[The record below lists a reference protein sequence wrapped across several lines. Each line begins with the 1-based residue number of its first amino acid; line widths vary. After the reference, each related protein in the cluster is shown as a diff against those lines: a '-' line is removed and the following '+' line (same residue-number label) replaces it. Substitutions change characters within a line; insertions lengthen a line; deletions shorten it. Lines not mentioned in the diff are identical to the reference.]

1 MKRIAILGSTGS
13 IGVQCLQ
20 VIQRYPEKFKV
31 RALSAGRNV
40 NLLAEQVLQ
49 FKPEAVSVRDADA
62 AAQLE
67 ELLKGYDVEILSGE
81 QGHIQIAGMADV
93 DLLVSA
99 MVGAAGLA
107 PTIAAIKCGR
117 DIALANKETLVA
129 AGRIMMDMAKE
140 YGVKILPIDSEHN
153 AVFQCIHGRDK
164 AEIRR
169 IILTASGGPFC
180 HRKDLES
187 ITPDDAL
194 KHPTWSMGAKI
205 TIDSATLMNKGLEVI
220 EAHHLFGMPAEDIGV
235 VVHPQSIIHSMV
247 ELVDGGVIAQL
258 SVPDMK
264 APIAYC
270 LSFPERLDG
279 VIERLNL
286 AAIGHLSFEE
296 PDTDR
301 FPCLQLAYAAIKIGG
316 TMPAVLNA
324 ANEVAVSK
332 FLAREIGFMDIPR
345 VIKQV
350 MDSHKPIPAPSI
362 DDIFAATEWGK
373 DAATLLVHDNQGRV
387 GIAHQ
392 SH

>member
-13 IGVQCLQ
+13 IGVNCLQ
-20 VIQRYPEKFKV
+20 VIQGYPERFRV
-31 RALSAGRNV
+31 VALSAGRNV
-40 NLLAEQVLQ
+40 NLLAEQVIQ
-49 FKPEAVSVRDADA
+49 FKPEVVSVMDTDSEV
-62 AAQLE
+62 QLR
-67 ELLKGYDVEILSGE
+67 ELLKGYNVEILSGK
-81 QGHIQIAGMADV
+81 QGNIKIATMSDV

-99 MVGAAGLA
+99 MVGVVGLA
-107 PTIAAIKCGR
+107 PTVAAIKFGKN
-117 DIALANKETLVA
+117 IALANKETLVA

-140 YGVKILPIDSEHN
+140 HGVKILPIDSEHS
-153 AVFQCIHGRDK
+153 AIFQCIHGRGG
-164 AEIRR
+164 EIKK

-194 KHPTWSMGAKI
+194 QHPTWNMGAKI

-220 EAHHLFGMPAEDIGV
+220 EAHHLFGIPAEDIGV
-235 VVHPQSIIHSMV
+235 LVHPQSIIHSMV
-247 ELVDGGVIAQL
+247 ELIDGGVIAQL

-270 LSFPERLDG
+270 LSYPERLDG

-286 AAIGHLSFEE
+286 SSIGALSFEE

-301 FPCLQLAYAAIKIGG
+301 FPCLQLAYDAIKIGG

-324 ANEVAVSK
+324 ANEVAVSR
-332 FLAREIGFMDIPR
+332 FLTRRIGFLDIPR

-350 MDSHKPIPAPSI
+350 MDSHKPIPNPSL

-373 DAATLLVHDNQGRV
+373 NAADNVKLL
-387 GIAHQ
+387 
-392 SH
+392 